1 MVSFDTVGVDPAV
14 EIDVGKGV
22 GRRVGRGVGLGV
34 GGEEGGGEGD
44 AVGTHV
50 GWQNSSQ
57 TTVPGIDGA
66 DPAQSELNSSPSAQ
80 PTVSESHFNIP
91 LPSYSSQ

>member
-1 MVSFDTVGVDPAV
+1 VH
-14 EIDVGKGV
+14 GV
-22 GRRVGRGVGLGV
+22 GGGGVGDAVGSGV

-57 TTVPGIDGA
+57 TTVPGISGA
-66 DPAQSELNSSPSAQ
+66 DPAQSELNNSPSAQ
-80 PTVSESHFNIP
+80 PSTISLQYQTPIP
-91 LPSYSSQ
+91 MKCSQ